1 MEWNFHI
8 DDGTAKTEG
17 NKNLTWMYDKLTRS
31 KLFKKNSGVEFSEW
45 PVCFVLFY
53 QPLTSQQ
60 DVVTKFTIQFFDEIS
75 KILIPKL
82 KNSVNDLWLKSLL
95 SDHLSKIWRMH
106 ITGIPS
112 WDGLWTMDLTSSV
125 LEMDWSFI
133 IFDSSY
139 YAHVSLFSSFYSN
152 PKQQTLKSILDLGNH
167 LWRS

>member
-1 MEWNFHI
+1 MTRE
-8 DDGTAKTEG
+8 
-17 NKNLTWMYDKLTRS
+17 KLRNNAVS
-31 KLFKKNSGVEFSEW
+31 YFANNHWPPSRCCHQIHHNSLMKFLKFSFPNW
-45 PVCFVLFY
+45 
-53 QPLTSQQ
+53 
-60 DVVTKFTIQFFDEIS
+60 
-75 KILIPKL
+75 
-82 KNSVNDLWLKSLL
+82 NSVNDLWLKSLL

-139 YAHVSLFSSFYSN
+139 HAHVSLFSSFYSN